1 MMHKTGGCA
10 CGAIRYVFEGEPL
23 FVHACHCT
31 DCQRASGT
39 TFGLTM
45 LVEARDFRVVSGEPG
60 EAALTGG
67 SGAGKQSYFC
77 PHCGGWLFGRTDL
90 RPGVL
95 AIRPGTLDDTTGI
108 VPRAHIWTRSK
119 LPWLEL
125 SADVPRFETIYDA
138 SALWPEESLRRQ
150 TEAARRAESGEE

>member
-1 MMHKTGGCA
+1 MRRTGGCA

-31 DCQRASGT
+31 DCQRLSGT
-39 TFGLTM
+39 AFGITM

-67 SGAGKQSYFC
+67 SGAAKQSFFC
-77 PHCGGWLFGRTDL
+77 PQCGGWLFGRTEL

-95 AIRPGTLDDTTGI
+95 AIRPGTLDDKTGI
-108 VPRAHIWTRSK
+108 VPQANIWTRSK
-119 LPWLEL
+119 LAWLAL
-125 SADVPRFETIYDA
+125 PTDVPQFETTYDVA
-138 SALWPEESLRRQ
+138 ALWPAESRRRLA
-150 TEAARRAESGEE
+150 EAARREEAGGGC